1 MKKILF
7 LLISAGAL
15 SASAQNNSAPQAP
28 APNGSSMWTV
38 EGNVLF
44 GSLSQKLT
52 TANSTGNYLNGVNVN
67 QGNLTFKTSG
77 TVGIDAQ
84 VGWFPGKQRHWGI
97 GTGIMYLRQHGHAIL
112 DSFHAEYQA
121 TDGKGNIYRQVVTA
135 DEPVD
140 ERLKISNVNIPLVL
154 KYKTRFTE
162 KWGCSVDAGLLFNLK
177 MTNRYNSDASF
188 DYEAIYKYAD
198 APGGLPTTYDNSPT
212 PGTTDFLITKAA
224 FLATDKNGDV
234 AKFFSD
240 QHALGYNVGLGV
252 KPNNNSGSVSY
263 TNGSVGFLLRPSV
276 NYFLSDNLSLNF
288 GLYYLF
294 QAPKN
299 NAPTDYTLTKNM
311 GDYSSVLNNVTK
323 SQDQSFGLNIGIRF
337 TPGKH
342 KAPLVIASQDAMDP
356 TICGLADGMITLR
369 GLRPGEPVTVN
380 YSMNGAA
387 RAPYNSTVMAD
398 GTIKLTELTAG
409 AYSDI
414 AVTSGRQKATGT
426 PVNLVNPQMYVVVR
440 SSTNPSAIGACDGSI
455 TLGRLLPGKYVT
467 VDYDLN
473 GITQPPNAEM
483 VQMTD
488 ADGTITLKHLCAGI
502 YSHIVA
508 KINECTA
515 NATDVTL
522 TAPAPPPPPPSVY
535 ETIDTSVLSS
545 SIYFDPNKRTITAK
559 SRPTVDYAAR
569 KLIENKEAYIVVT
582 GYADNTGNHA
592 KNMELSIKRADSV
605 KAELIRM
612 GVDESHI
619 NVTGKGEEDP
629 IGDNKTPEG
638 RAKNRRAVLTL
649 DIVTMNQH
657 IK

>member
-7 LLISAGAL
+7 LLMITGTL
-15 SASAQNNSAPQAP
+15 SATAQTGAPQAP
-28 APNGSSMWTV
+28 VANGSSMWTV
-38 EGNVLF
+38 EANVLF
-44 GSLSQKLT
+44 GSLSQNLT
-52 TANSTGNYLNGVNVN
+52 TANSSGNYLNGVNVN

-84 VGWFPGKQRHWGI
+84 VGWFPGKQKHWGI
-97 GTGIMYLRQHGHAIL
+97 GTGLMFLRQHGHAIL

-121 TDGKGNIYRQVVTA
+121 TDSKGNIYRQVVTA
-135 DEPVD
+135 DGPVD
-140 ERLKISNVNIPLVL
+140 ERLKIANLNIPLVL
-154 KYKTRFTE
+154 KYKTRFSE
-162 KWGCSVDAGLLFNLK
+162 KWGFSADAGLLFNLQ
-177 MTNRYNSDASF
+177 MTNRYSTNASF

-198 APGGLPTTYDNSPT
+198 APGGLPTVYDNSPT

-224 FLATDKNGDV
+224 YLATDKNGDV

-240 QHALGYNVGLGV
+240 QHGLGYNVGLGA
-252 KPNNNSGSVSY
+252 KPNSNSGSVSY
-263 TNGSVGFLLRPSV
+263 TNGSVGFILRPSF
-276 NYFLSDNLSLNF
+276 NYYLSENLALNF
-288 GLYYLF
+288 GLYYLY

-299 NAPTDYTLTKNM
+299 SAPTDYTLTKGM

-323 SQDQSFGLNIGIRF
+323 SQDQSFGLNVGIRF
-337 TPGKH
+337 TPSKR

-369 GLRPGEPVTVN
+369 GLRPGDPVTVN
-380 YSMNGAA
+380 YVMNGAP
-387 RAPYNSTVMAD
+387 RPPYSSTVMAD

-414 AVTSGRQKATGT
+414 TVASGRKKAMGT
-426 PVNLVNPQMYVVVR
+426 PVNLVNPPMYVVVK
-440 SSTNPSAIGACDGSI
+440 SSTNPSAVGACDGSI

-473 GITQPPNAEM
+473 GVTQPPNAEM
-483 VQMTD
+483 LQMTD
-488 ADGTITLKHLCAGI
+488 ADGAVVLKHLCAGV

-522 TAPAPPPPPPSVY
+522 TAPLPLPPPPSVY
-535 ETIDTSVLSS
+535 ETIDTSILSS
-545 SIYFDPNKRTITAK
+545 SIYFEPNKGTITAK

-582 GYADNTGNHA
+582 GYADNSGNHA
-592 KNMELSIKRADSV
+592 KNMELSIRRADAV

-612 GVDESHI
+612 GVDENRI
-619 NVTGKGEEDP
+619 RVAGKGENDP
-629 IGDNKTPEG
+629 IGNNKTPAG

-649 DIVTMNQH
+649 DIVIMSEHT
-657 IK
+657 K